1 MIDSN
6 QELIDFLEKQF
17 SGVVTNIVNKREKR
31 IFAETTVENLV
42 GVTKVLKEQ
51 GLHFLG
57 TITGLD
63 SGERF
68 EVIYHF
74 YNEHGL
80 VFNLK
85 VFIPRDNPKVP
96 TITAVFPGVFLYE
109 RELMDLLGIDVEG
122 TPPNRRYPLPDSW
135 PAGQYPLRKDWKGL
149 PSGEEVTGQ

>member
-1 MIDSN
+1 MRN
-6 QELIDFLEKQF
+6 TELTDFLQAKL
-17 SGVVTNIVNKREKR
+17 SSSVTNINTPREKR
-31 IFAETTVENLV
+31 VFAETTADNLV
-42 GVTKVLKEQ
+42 IVANTLKEW

-63 SGERF
+63 SGDKF

-74 YNEHGL
+74 YDDYGL

-85 VFIPRDNPKVP
+85 VFTPKDNPKVP
-96 TITAVFPGVFLYE
+96 TVTTVFPGAFLYE

-122 TPPNRRYPLPDSW
+122 TPPNRRYPLPDNW

-149 PSGEEVTGQ
+149 PSVEEVSK

>member
-1 MIDSN
+1 MRN
-6 QELIDFLEKQF
+6 EELIAFLQSKF
-17 SGVVTNIVNKREKR
+17 SGIVVNIITPREKR
-31 IFAETTVENLV
+31 VFAETTVTDLV
-42 GVTKVLKEQ
+42 KVAGAIKEW

-63 SGERF
+63 SGDNF

-74 YNEHGL
+74 YDDHGL

-85 VFIPRDNPKVP
+85 VFTPRTNPKVP
-96 TITAVFPGVFLYE
+96 TITGVFAGAFLYE

-122 TPPNRRYPLPDSW
+122 TPPNRRYPLPDDW

-149 PSGEEVTGQ
+149 PSQEEVNKL